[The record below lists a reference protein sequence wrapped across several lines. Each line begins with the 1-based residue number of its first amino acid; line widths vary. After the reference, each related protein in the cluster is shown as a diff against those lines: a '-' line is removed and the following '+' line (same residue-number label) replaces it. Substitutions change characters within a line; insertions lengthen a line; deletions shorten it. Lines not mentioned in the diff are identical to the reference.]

1 MTVLYI
7 CPLRV
12 FCIQLAES
20 TSTKG
25 QRMNTSREQLAS
37 RLGFL
42 LLSAGCA
49 IGLGN
54 VWRFPFIAGQYGG
67 AVFLAAYFFF
77 LFAVGLPILIME
89 FSMGRAAQK
98 SWGRA
103 FNTLEKPG
111 SCWNKLGIIGGL
123 GPFILMMFYIPVA
136 SWLVAYCY
144 HTASG
149 ALAPLDPKQVGEFFS
164 TMLSEPWPMY
174 GWSMLV
180 IVLGIGSC
188 MLGLQKGVE
197 RIVKFLMLGLLALL
211 LILAFHSLTLS
222 GASEGLSFY
231 LAPDFARAQKA
242 GLLNLL
248 NDAMNQAFFTIS
260 VGIGSMM
267 IFGSYLS
274 KERSL
279 TSEATYI
286 IGLDTFVALM
296 AGIIIFPACF
306 TFGVEP
312 NAGPALIFIT
322 LPNIFNSMGGGNFWG
337 LLFFIF
343 MACAALTTVI
353 AVFEAI
359 IAYLMDVHN
368 MTRTKANIV
377 TFVAISLGVLPCIL
391 GFNLWAH
398 IQPLGKG
405 SSILDLED
413 FIISQNLLPLG
424 SLAVLIFCT
433 SRYGWGFDNFSKEA
447 DAGEGRKFPAAMRL
461 YLAYVLPLIILFVF
475 AQGYIKLF
483 K

>member
-1 MTVLYI
+1 M
-7 CPLRV
+7 
-12 FCIQLAES
+12 S
-20 TSTKG
+20 
-25 QRMNTSREQLAS
+25 TSREQLAS

-89 FSMGRAAQK
+89 FSIGRASQR
-98 SWGRA
+98 SWGKA
-103 FNTLEKPG
+103 FASLEQKG
-111 SCWNKLGIIGGL
+111 THWSKLSIIGGL
-123 GPFILMMFYIPVA
+123 GPFILMMFYIPVS

-144 HTASG
+144 HTATG
-149 ALAPLDPKQVGEFFS
+149 AMSTLTPPQVGEFFGN
-164 TMLSEPWPMY
+164 MLQDPYTMY

-180 IVLGIGSC
+180 IVLGVSTCFFGV
-188 MLGLQKGVE
+188 QKGVE

-211 LILAFHSLTLS
+211 LVLAGHSLTLS
-222 GASEGLSFY
+222 GAAEGMSFY
-231 LAPDFARAQKA
+231 LAPDFARAQEA

-274 KERSL
+274 KDRSL
-279 TSEATYI
+279 TKESTYI
-286 IGLDTFVALM
+286 IGLDTFVAIM
-296 AGIIIFPACF
+296 AGVIIFPACF
-306 TFGVEP
+306 TFDVQP

-322 LPNIFNSMGGGNFWG
+322 LPNIFNTMAGGDFWG

-368 MTRTKANIV
+368 VSRAKGTLI
-377 TFVAISLGVLPCIL
+377 TFIAISIGILPCIL
-391 GFNLWAH
+391 GFNVWAGFE
-398 IQPLGKG
+398 PLGAG
-405 SSILDLED
+405 TNVLDLED

-433 SRYGWGFDNFSKEA
+433 ARYGWGYDKFLHEA
-447 DAGEGRKFPAAMRL
+447 NTGEGRKFPTYVRF
-461 YLAYVLPLIILFVF
+461 YLTYILPLVILFVF
-475 AQGYIKLF
+475 AQGYLKLF
-483 K
+483 NK

>member
-1 MTVLYI
+1 
-7 CPLRV
+7 
-12 FCIQLAES
+12 
-20 TSTKG
+20 
-25 QRMNTSREQLAS
+25 MNTSREQLAS

-54 VWRFPFIAGQYGG
+54 VWRFPFVAGQYGG

-111 SCWNKLGIIGGL
+111 SQWHKLGIIGGL

-144 HTASG
+144 HTATG
-149 ALAPLDPKQVGEFFS
+149 ALSTLQPQEVGQFFG
-164 TMLSEPWPMY
+164 TMLSEPLPMY

-188 MLGLQKGVE
+188 MLGVQKGVE
-197 RIVKFLMLGLLALL
+197 RIVKFLMMGLLALL
-211 LILAFHSLTLS
+211 IILAGHSLTLS
-222 GASEGLSFY
+222 GAEQGLSFY
-231 LAPDFARAQKA
+231 LAPDFARAKEA

-306 TFGVEP
+306 TFGVQP

-322 LPNIFNSMGGGNFWG
+322 LPNIFNSMAGGEFWG

-359 IAYLMDVHN
+359 IAYLMDAHEFS
-368 MTRTKANIV
+368 RKKSNII
-377 TFVAISLGVLPCIL
+377 TFIAISIGVLPCIL
-391 GFNLWAH
+391 GFNLWAGFE
-398 IQPLGKG
+398 PLGPG
-405 SSILDLED
+405 TNILDLED
-413 FIISQNLLPLG
+413 FIISQNMLPLG

-433 SRYGWGFDNFSKEA
+433 SRYGWGYDKFLQETNTGQGKNFPTFL
-447 DAGEGRKFPAAMRL
+447 RT
-461 YLAYVLPLIILFVF
+461 YLTYVLPLVILFVF
-475 AQGYIKLF
+475 AQGYMKFF